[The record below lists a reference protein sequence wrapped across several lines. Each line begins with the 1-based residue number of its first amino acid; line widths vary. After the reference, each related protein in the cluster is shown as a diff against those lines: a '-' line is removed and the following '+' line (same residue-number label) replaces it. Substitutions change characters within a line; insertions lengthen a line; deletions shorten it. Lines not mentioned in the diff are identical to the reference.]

1 MKIITTHPNADLDS
15 FGGIVALNILYPECY
30 IFFPGAQEMALKNLL
45 SLNLYKIKEITL
57 KEIERNEIEKI
68 IVVDVEDLE
77 RLGKLYE
84 IILSKKIPLE
94 IYDHHPEEKNYP
106 PWAKVFRKNY
116 GSVSTLLTEILIK
129 KNKEISPLE
138 ASLILLGIYEDTG
151 SFHFQETTEKDFT
164 IASFLLSK
172 GANLNLVHRFL
183 IQELTPEHINIFE
196 QFYNSKEEIKI
207 KDFKI
212 TFAYA
217 NLPFFVEDIAFVIHR
232 FIDML
237 GTEVFFGFVE
247 QEGKIYLIG
256 RSRNEKVN
264 LSPIFKELGGG
275 GHSGAGSAILKAV
288 PFTQAKI
295 KVISSLEKNLP
306 SLKKAEDILNP
317 TVWSIS
323 PNAKIEEA
331 LKKMN
336 YYHINGMPVISKGK
350 LLGAIT
356 RQIIDRAISHG
367 LKNSCVKDIM
377 DTDVPI
383 VNKKAPLE
391 EFKTYLTGG
400 GKRFIIVKESE
411 KICGIITRMDLYKS
425 LLEREISFKEIPQE
439 KMIDVKRN
447 IEQYF
452 PKSIIEKLKEIG
464 RFSEKL
470 NMKAYIVGGTV
481 RDMLLGQPMTDID
494 VVIEGNAIKVGEKIS
509 KERGAKFKSHLKFL
523 TGILQYPDGIKI
535 DLATA
540 RKERYKTPAALP
552 DVEASLILQDLSR
565 RDFTINTLI
574 VSINPENFGKLY
586 DHFNGLQDLKNK
598 TIKVLNTLSF
608 IEDPTRALRAFRLCE
623 KLKFKISS
631 ITEKLIRIA
640 ISQGAFENLSGSRL
654 WEEFCMLLE
663 LPEPYSAMQKL
674 ENIGLLNVLSSSIK
688 LNQKVEKVFEKIKE
702 IENWAKFEKI
712 DTKYFKIL
720 YLAALSI
727 NLREEEILKIS
738 DRLNLN
744 TKEKEI
750 FVNCKKVVRV
760 ISYRLKKAETPKDIY
775 KALINFPPPF
785 LFWTM
790 AFLDDENLKEKIK
803 IFINK
808 YSKIKL
814 EVKGKDLIEAGFPTG
829 PLIGKALEAT
839 LFEKINGKLKT
850 KEEELN
856 FAKTFIKKIN
866 P

>member
-1 MKIITTHPNADLDS
+1 VKIITTHPNADLDS
-15 FGGIVALNILYPECY
+15 FGAIVALKILHPQSFV
-30 IFFPGAQEMALKNLL
+30 FFPGAQEMALKNIL
-45 SLNLYKIKEITL
+45 SLNLYKIKETTL
-57 KEIERNEIEKI
+57 REIEKNEIEKI
-68 IVVDVEDLE
+68 FVVDVEDLE

-84 IILSKKIPLE
+84 IIISKKIPLE

-106 PWAKVFRKNY
+106 HWAKIIRKNY
-116 GSVSTLLTEILIK
+116 GSVSTVLTEILIE

-151 SFHFQETTEKDFT
+151 SFHFQETTENDLK
-164 IASFLLSK
+164 AAAFLLSK

-217 NLPFFVEDIAFVIHR
+217 SLPFFVEDIAFVIHR

-264 LSPIFKELGGG
+264 LAPIFKELGGG

-288 PFTQAKI
+288 PFPQAKA

-306 SLKKAEDILNP
+306 SLKKAEDIMNP
-317 TVWSIS
+317 IVWSIS
-323 PNAKIEEA
+323 PNKKIEEA

-336 YYHINGMPVISKGK
+336 YYHINGMPVVSKGK

-356 RQIIDRAISHG
+356 RQLIDRAISHG
-367 LKNSCVKDIM
+367 LKNSYVKDIM

-383 VNKKAPLE
+383 IDKKAPLE
-391 EFKTYLTGG
+391 LFKTYLTGS
-400 GKRFIIVKESE
+400 GKRFIVVKEGE

-425 LLEREISFKEIPQE
+425 LLEKEVNLKEIPKE
-439 KMIDVKRN
+439 KMIDIKR
-447 IEQYF
+447 ILDQYF
-452 PKSIIEKLKEIG
+452 PKNIIEKLKEIG
-464 RFSEKL
+464 DISEKL

-481 RDMLLGQPMTDID
+481 RDMMLGLPLTDID
-494 VVIEGNAIKVGEKIS
+494 VVVEGDAIKIGEKIS
-509 KERGAKFKSHLKFL
+509 QEKGAKFKSHLKFL
-523 TGILQYPDGIKI
+523 TGILQYPDGVKI

-540 RKERYKTPAALP
+540 RKERYALPAALP
-552 DVEASLILQDLSR
+552 DVEASLILHDLSR
-565 RDFTINTLI
+565 RDFTINTMI
-574 VSINPENFGKLY
+574 VSINPKSFGKLY
-586 DHFNGLQDLKNK
+586 DHFNGLQDLKSK

-631 ITEKLIRIA
+631 VTEKLIRNA
-640 ISQGAFENLSGSRL
+640 INQGAFENLSGSRL
-654 WEEFCMLLE
+654 WEEFCFLLD
-663 LPEPYSAMQKL
+663 LPEPYSAIQKL
-674 ENIGLLNVLSSSIK
+674 EAIGLLKVLNPSIK
-688 LNQKVEKVFEKIKE
+688 LNQKIESVFEKIKE

-720 YLAALSI
+720 YLSALSI
-727 NLREEEILKIS
+727 NLKEEEILKIS
-738 DRLNLN
+738 NRLNLN
-744 TKEKEI
+744 IREKEI
-750 FVNCKKVVRV
+750 LASCKKVVRT
-760 ISYRLKKAETPKDIY
+760 ISFRLKRAKNPKEIY
-775 KALINFPPPF
+775 KALINFPNIF

-790 AFLDDENLKEKIK
+790 AFLNDENLKEKIK
-803 IFINK
+803 IFITK
-808 YSKIKL
+808 YSKTKL
-814 EVKGKDLIEAGFPTG
+814 EIKGKDLVEIGIPSG
-829 PLIGKALEAT
+829 PLIGKVLEET
-839 LFEKINGKLKT
+839 LFEKIDGNLKT
-850 KEEELN
+850 KDEELK
-856 FAKTFIKKIN
+856 FAKNIYKKLTQ
-866 P
+866 